1 MGIVNLPSTAGVA
14 PDKERAMPER
24 ETEAQIRQRKAAER
38 DALEYPYP
46 NPAEPGE
53 AIEIAAGVFWTRI
66 PMPMALDHINVYLL
80 ADDDGW
86 YLVDTGLNTDESRQC
101 WQTLAQRYFPQQP
114 LKGVICTHFHYD
126 HAGLASWLMQEFN
139 APLYMTHGEYFTMRA
154 LASSNTLIKED
165 SQRAFFLRAGMPIE
179 RFEKMLGSHRR
190 DPFIPDFPASF
201 IRLRDG
207 ECMTIGGRQ
216 WKVVVGEG
224 HSPEH
229 ACLYVEEDRILLA
242 GDQVLPGISSNV
254 LVSDVEPEADPL
266 RLWLKSL
273 DRLHTL
279 AEDTLVLPA
288 HGLVFKGLHTRV
300 EQLQA
305 HHQRQLEVLMGP
317 ARTGESFTAWQAMT
331 WLFPRELKSIE
342 LMLALGDT
350 LAHLSYL
357 CRNGSLYRLMDE
369 EGLDRYRAQ

>member
-1 MGIVNLPSTAGVA
+1 
-14 PDKERAMPER
+14 MPER
-24 ETEAQIRQRKAAER
+24 ETEAQTRRRKADER
-38 DALEYPYP
+38 GALEYPYP
-46 NPAEPGE
+46 NPAAPGE
-53 AIEIAAGVFWTRI
+53 AVEIAAGVFWTRI

-101 WQTLAQRYFPQQP
+101 WRTLAQRYFPQQR
-114 LKGVICTHFHYD
+114 LKGIICTHFHYD
-126 HAGLASWLMQEFN
+126 HAGLASWLMKEFN

-154 LASSNTLIKED
+154 LASSDTTIKED
-165 SQRAFFLRAGMPIE
+165 AQRAFFQHTGMPE
-179 RFEKMLGSHRR
+179 DRFQKMLNSHRR
-190 DPFIPDFPASF
+190 DPFMPEFPPSF

-207 ECMTIGGRQ
+207 DSLTVGGRQ
-216 WKVVVGEG
+216 WQVVIGEG

-229 ACLYVEEDRILLA
+229 ACLYSEHDRILLA

-266 RLWLKSL
+266 SLWLKSL
-273 DRLHTL
+273 DRLRTL
-279 AEDTLVLPA
+279 SADALVLPA
-288 HGLVFKGLHTRV
+288 HGLVFKGLRTRV
-300 EQLQA
+300 DQLHA

-317 ARTGESFTAWQAMT
+317 ARKGEQFTAWEAMS

-342 LMLALGDT
+342 LMLALGET

-357 CRNGSLYRLMDE
+357 CRTDRLDRYRDS
-369 EGLDRYRAQ
+369 EGLDRYHAQ